1 MRLFTALLLIIFTLA
16 VKANPAVISAIN
28 DNLSSTVWTD
38 NFKISL
44 AFTDTSYEI
53 QETSVTPSPFLINR
67 KDNLIFST
75 FTSFSDQKEIII
87 KDITGDGLPDIRITN
102 MLDKNGGVIST
113 TTEKI
118 IISYEK

>member
-16 VKANPAVISAIN
+16 VKANPPVILAIN

-53 QETSVTPSPFLINR
+53 QETSVTPSPFVINR

-102 MLDKNGGVIST
+102 MLDKNSGVIST

>member
-44 AFTDTSYEI
+44 AFTDTSYAI
-53 QETSVTPSPFLINR
+53 QETSVTPSPFVINR

-75 FTSFSDQKEIII
+75 IFSDQKEIII
-87 KDITGDGLPDIRITN
+87 KDITGDGLPNIRITN

>member
-28 DNLSSTVWTD
+28 ENLSSTVWTD

-53 QETSVTPSPFLINR
+53 QETSVTPSPFVINR

>member
-16 VKANPAVISAIN
+16 VKANPPVILAIN

-53 QETSVTPSPFLINR
+53 QETSVTPSPFVINR

-87 KDITGDGLPDIRITN
+87 KDITGDALPDIRITN

>member
-102 MLDKNGGVIST
+102 MLDKNGSVIST

>member
-16 VKANPAVISAIN
+16 VKANPPVILAIN

-53 QETSVTPSPFLINR
+53 QETSVTPSPFVINR

>member
-102 MLDKNGGVIST
+102 MLDKNSGVIST

>member
-16 VKANPAVISAIN
+16 VKANPPVILAIN

-53 QETSVTPSPFLINR
+53 QETSVTPSPYVINR
-67 KDNLIFST
+67 KDNLISST

>member
-38 NFKISL
+38 NFKTSL

-53 QETSVTPSPFLINR
+53 QETSVTPSPFVINR

-87 KDITGDGLPDIRITN
+87 KDITGDGLPDIRITK
-102 MLDKNGGVIST
+102 MLNKNGGVIST

>member
-1 MRLFTALLLIIFTLA
+1 MNSETWVFTLA

-53 QETSVTPSPFLINR
+53 QETSVTPSPFVINR

-87 KDITGDGLPDIRITN
+87 KDITVDGLPDIRITN

>member
-53 QETSVTPSPFLINR
+53 QETSVTPSPFVINR

>member
-53 QETSVTPSPFLINR
+53 QETSVTPSPFVINR

-87 KDITGDGLPDIRITN
+87 KDITGDALPDIRITN

>member
-53 QETSVTPSPFLINR
+53 QETSVTPSPFVINR

-87 KDITGDGLPDIRITN
+87 KDITGDGLPDIRITK
-102 MLDKNGGVIST
+102 MLNKNGGVIST

>member
-16 VKANPAVISAIN
+16 VKANPPVILAIN

-53 QETSVTPSPFLINR
+53 QETSVTPSPYVINR
-67 KDNLIFST
+67 KDNLISST

-118 IISYEK
+118 LISYEK